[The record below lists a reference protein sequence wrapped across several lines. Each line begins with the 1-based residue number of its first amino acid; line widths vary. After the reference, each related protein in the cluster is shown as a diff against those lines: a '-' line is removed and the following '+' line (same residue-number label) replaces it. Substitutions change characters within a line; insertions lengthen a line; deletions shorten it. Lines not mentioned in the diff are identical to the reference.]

1 MKQNL
6 YLLLL
11 ALCVCMVSCNGN
23 DNDPKAYDPDLKNL
37 NRYYLQVGDDKPMQ
51 FTEILFSKPYPADGG
66 YGYYAYNVSAKG
78 ESDEN
83 SFGFLFALAC
93 SDSTMIELGD
103 YPYIGFSYPS
113 RKSMYKGYFT
123 YYDKNSTGYV
133 YNYLEETGTCRVTK
147 SGNDYV
153 CEFEGTV
160 NKDGDISNRNSI
172 KFKVTLNKQL
182 MTGENFKAD

>member
-51 FTEILFSKPYPADGG
+51 FTEILFSKPYPSDGG
-66 YGYYAYNVSAKG
+66 FGYYAYTIGTKG
-78 ESDEN
+78 ENEGH
-83 SFGFLFALAC
+83 SFLLTFTLAC

-103 YPYIGFSYPS
+103 YPNIGMAYPS
-113 RKSMYKGYFT
+113 KKSMYKPFFT

-133 YNYLEETGTCRVTK
+133 YSKLEDTGTCRVTK

-160 NKDGDISNRNSI
+160 NKNGDISNRNSI

-182 MTGENFKAD
+182 MTGEKFTAD